1 MKLIIDQGGRGGGH
15 WHGQGGGGGP
25 GYEGW
30 GHPPSSQG
38 SRGGWAGGQVTKN
51 VFQWK
56 LTCLSLHKGGG
67 RGGGPGSRSGG
78 GQGVRP
84 R

>member
-1 MKLIIDQGGRGGGH
+1 MDNDVKTLTTRSQGGRGGGH

-38 SRGGWAGGQVTKN
+38 GRGGWAGQVTD
-51 VFQWK
+51 
-56 LTCLSLHKGGG
+56 SY
-67 RGGGPGSRSGG
+67 
-78 GQGVRP
+78 
-84 R
+84 

>member
-1 MKLIIDQGGRGGGH
+1 MMDNDVKTLTTHSQGGRGGGH

-38 SRGGWAGGQVTKN
+38 GRGGWAGQVTD
-51 VFQWK
+51 
-56 LTCLSLHKGGG
+56 GY
-67 RGGGPGSRSGG
+67 
-78 GQGVRP
+78 
-84 R
+84 

>member
-1 MKLIIDQGGRGGGH
+1 MMYDQGGRGGGH

-38 SRGGWAGGQVTKN
+38 GRGGWAGGQVAN
-51 VFQWK
+51 IFQ
-56 LTCLSLHKGGG
+56 
-67 RGGGPGSRSGG
+67 RM
-78 GQGVRP
+78 
-84 R
+84 

>member
-1 MKLIIDQGGRGGGH
+1 MGRRTGNLDFF
-15 WHGQGGGGGP
+15 
-25 GYEGW
+25 
-30 GHPPSSQG
+30 SSVKVRI
-38 SRGGWAGGQVTKN
+38 SSYI
-51 VFQWK
+51 
-56 LTCLSLHKGGG
+56 LSLLKGGG